1 MSQFKG
7 YAVSP
12 SINGYDLSA
21 LVGGAKEQPA
31 QPKKPMKLSNNVSGL
46 KGATQLDEIDTAI
59 KAMELDKHPEYF
71 EKILEE
77 QGLLSFWKQIVEHE
91 AFDVIKPIAVN
102 RVLNFFEGATKTGL
116 SHGETKT
123 GLIVCIVT
131 SALVND
137 RDNVGFDNATAPIA
151 CFYPYMKCDLSMFTF
166 AGITSEQVAEAERLV
181 SYFAKSTAPTGVG
194 AKADRLGTYLV
205 NAMRMWILSDDQE
218 VLGLMALGSDRFQD
232 LKPKTRSCYQ
242 VRQQLGM
249 GNIYVYRTN
258 TLLEFDTPWSRGK
271 NMLRNGAQRLKN
283 LRQLS

>member
-7 YAVSP
+7 YAVFP
-12 SINGYDLSA
+12 SINGYDLSS
-21 LVGGAKEQPA
+21 LVGGAKAQPA
-31 QPKKPMKLSNNVSGL
+31 QPKKPLKLSSGISGL
-46 KGATQLDEIDTAI
+46 KGSMKLDEIDTAI

-71 EKILEE
+71 ETILEE

-91 AFDVIKPIAVN
+91 SFDVIKPIAVN

-123 GLIVCIVT
+123 GIIVCIVT

-137 RDNVGFDNATAPIA
+137 RDNVGFDNATAAIA

-166 AGITSEQVAEAERLV
+166 TGVKPEEIAEAERLV
-181 SYFAKSTAPTGVG
+181 SYFAKSSAPTPVA
-194 AKADRLGTYLV
+194 AKADRLGTYLI
-205 NAMRMWILSDDQE
+205 NSMRMWILSDDQE
-218 VLGLMALGSDRFQD
+218 VLGLMALGSDRFQN
-232 LKPKTRSCYQ
+232 LKDKTRSCYQ
-242 VRQQLGM
+242 VRQQLGI

-271 NMLRNGAQRLKN
+271 NMVRNGAQRLKN
-283 LRQLS
+283 LRQL